1 MTISIDASRVA
12 VIIPCY
18 NEAVTIAKVVADFR
32 SALPGAPIYVY
43 DNNSSDETAKL
54 AKESGAIVRHEPRQG
69 KGNVVR
75 QMFRDIDA
83 DCYLMVDGDD
93 TYPAEAATA
102 LAAPILSGEADMTVG
117 DRLSNGTYAEQNK
130 RAFHG
135 FGNDLVRTM
144 IRWIYGYSFDDVMT
158 GYRAMSRPFVKTFP
172 VLSEGFQIETEL
184 SIHAVDRRWRIA
196 DVPIDYR
203 DRPEGSESK
212 LDTVGDGVK
221 VVCAIASLFKN
232 YRPLK
237 FFSLIALVLALV
249 GLILGLP
256 VIGEFF
262 ATGLVPRLPT
272 AVLAVAFMFL
282 CGLSLATG
290 LILDNVAKTE
300 RKEWELQVYRVFQEG
315 RKN

>member
-1 MTISIDASRVA
+1 M
-12 VIIPCY
+12 
-18 NEAVTIAKVVADFR
+18 
-32 SALPGAPIYVY
+32 
-43 DNNSSDETAKL
+43 
-54 AKESGAIVRHEPRQG
+54 
-69 KGNVVR
+69 
-75 QMFRDIDA
+75 
-83 DCYLMVDGDD
+83 
-93 TYPAEAATA
+93 
-102 LAAPILSGEADMTVG
+102 
-117 DRLSNGTYAEQNK
+117 
-130 RAFHG
+130 
-135 FGNDLVRTM
+135 
-144 IRWIYGYSFDDVMT
+144 
-158 GYRAMSRPFVKTFP
+158 
-172 VLSEGFQIETEL
+172 
-184 SIHAVDRRWRIA
+184 
-196 DVPIDYR
+196 
-203 DRPEGSESK
+203 
-212 LDTVGDGVK
+212 
-221 VVCAIASLFKN
+221 CAIASLFKN